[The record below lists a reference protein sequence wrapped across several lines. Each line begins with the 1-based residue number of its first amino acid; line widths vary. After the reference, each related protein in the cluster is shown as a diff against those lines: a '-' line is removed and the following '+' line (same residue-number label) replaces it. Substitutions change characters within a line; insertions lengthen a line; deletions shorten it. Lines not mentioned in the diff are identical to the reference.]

1 MAISLQLYL
10 STILQ
15 NTYSLVIFPMVM
27 SGLIETLKLGAT
39 LTNSGDYSTAILTYL
54 DALRM
59 DENNATAWFCL
70 GVLYSKT
77 GSSKD
82 AVEAFEKCDEKYPDH
97 PPTLANLAYLLE
109 ESEPERVSNF
119 AKRALP
125 HLEQDEKLNNIASIS
140 KPEETQELVFI
151 ESQPINEDPA
161 DQILDMGISPD
172 SVESS
177 RQEEARALSSSGD
190 HSTAVSIWKDLLE
203 QTPDS
208 PEVWRGLGEALSSA
222 GYEDRAVQCM
232 KRADQIESDTNE
244 QSEPEISTG
253 IHDDV
258 DDDELLLIAAD
269 EVRSAPVVEERG
281 SLDDSLGWYNMGI
294 NLLNEGKND
303 EALSSFEKAI
313 GGCPSSEVELRVKAQ
328 NGRGNALYNE
338 GRYPESI
345 VAYHTAIGL
354 DPKAVSGRTLFNMG
368 SSYAAVEMFDDA
380 IKCFSQS
387 LERGLDESEAE
398 LCEKQ
403 ISRCR
408 VLAREQAK
416 RQARGIR

>member
-109 ESEPERVSNF
+109 ESEPERASNF

>member
-15 NTYSLVIFPMVM
+15 NTYSLVISPMVM
-27 SGLIETLKLGAT
+27 SGLIESLKIGAT
-39 LTNSGDYSTAILTYL
+39 QTNSGEFSKAILTYL
-54 DALRM
+54 DALKM

-77 GSSKD
+77 GSVKD
-82 AVEAFEKCDEKYPDH
+82 AVEAFMKCDENYPDH
-97 PPTLANLAYLLE
+97 PPTLANLAYLLV
-109 ESEPERVSNF
+109 ESEPERASDF

-125 HLEQDEKLNNIASIS
+125 HLEQDENLHNIASMS
-140 KPEETQELVFI
+140 KPEETPELVFI
-151 ESQPINEDPA
+151 ESEPILEESV
-161 DQILDMGISPD
+161 DQNLDTGISPEAG
-172 SVESS
+172 ESS

-232 KRADQIESDTNE
+232 KRADQIESD
-244 QSEPEISTG
+244 SIVEPELEIST
-253 IHDDV
+253 DNQDVV
-258 DDDELLLIAAD
+258 DDDDLLLIAAD
-269 EVRSAPVVEERG
+269 EVRSIPVVEERG

-345 VAYHTAIGL
+345 IAYHTAIGL
-354 DPKAVSGRTLFNMG
+354 DPKSVSGRTLFNMG

>member
-1 MAISLQLYL
+1 
-10 STILQ
+10 
-15 NTYSLVIFPMVM
+15 MVM
-27 SGLIETLKLGAT
+27 SGLIECLKIGAT
-39 LTNSGDYSTAILTYL
+39 QTNSGDFSKAILTYL
-54 DALRM
+54 DALKM

-77 GSSKD
+77 GSVKD
-82 AVEAFEKCDEKYPDH
+82 AVEAFEKCDENYPDH
-97 PPTLANLAYLLE
+97 PPTLANLAYLLV
-109 ESEPERVSNF
+109 ESEPERASDF

-125 HLEQDEKLNNIASIS
+125 YLEQDENLHNIASIS
-140 KPEETQELVFI
+140 KPEETQELIFI
-151 ESQPINEDPA
+151 ESEPIIEDPV
-161 DQILDMGISPD
+161 DQILDTGISPVSD
-172 SVESS
+172 ESS

-232 KRADQIESDTNE
+232 KRADQIESD
-244 QSEPEISTG
+244 SIVEPELEIST
-253 IHDDV
+253 DNQDVV
-258 DDDELLLIAAD
+258 DDDDLLLIAAD
-269 EVRSAPVVEERG
+269 EVRSIPVVEERG

-345 VAYHTAIGL
+345 IAYHTAIGL
-354 DPKAVSGRTLFNMG
+354 DPKSVSGRTLFNMG

-398 LCEKQ
+398 LCQKQ

>member
-10 STILQ
+10 STTLQ
-15 NTYSLVIFPMVM
+15 NTYSLVISPMVM
-27 SGLIETLKLGAT
+27 SGLIESLKIGAT
-39 LTNSGDYSTAILTYL
+39 QTNSGEFSKAILTYL
-54 DALRM
+54 DALKM

-77 GSSKD
+77 GSVKD
-82 AVEAFEKCDEKYPDH
+82 AVEAFMKCDENYPDH
-97 PPTLANLAYLLE
+97 PPTLANLAYLLV
-109 ESEPERVSNF
+109 ESEPERASDF

-125 HLEQDEKLNNIASIS
+125 HLEQDENLHNIASMY
-140 KPEETQELVFI
+140 KPEETPELVFI
-151 ESQPINEDPA
+151 ESEPILEESV
-161 DQILDMGISPD
+161 DQNLDTGISPV
-172 SVESS
+172 SGESS

-232 KRADQIESDTNE
+232 KRADQIESD
-244 QSEPEISTG
+244 SIVEPELEIST
-253 IHDDV
+253 DNQDVV

-269 EVRSAPVVEERG
+269 EVRSIPVVEERG

-345 VAYHTAIGL
+345 IAYHTAIGL
-354 DPKAVSGRTLFNMG
+354 DPKSVSGRTLFNMG

-398 LCEKQ
+398 LCQKQ

>member
-1 MAISLQLYL
+1 
-10 STILQ
+10 
-15 NTYSLVIFPMVM
+15 MVM
-27 SGLIETLKLGAT
+27 SGLIESLKIGAT
-39 LTNSGDYSTAILTYL
+39 QTNSGEFSKAILTYL
-54 DALRM
+54 DALKM

-77 GSSKD
+77 GSVKD
-82 AVEAFEKCDEKYPDH
+82 AVEAFMKCDENYPDH
-97 PPTLANLAYLLE
+97 PPTLANLAYLLV
-109 ESEPERVSNF
+109 ESEPERASDF

-125 HLEQDEKLNNIASIS
+125 HLEQDENLHNIASMS
-140 KPEETQELVFI
+140 KSEETPELVFI
-151 ESQPINEDPA
+151 ESEPILEESV
-161 DQILDMGISPD
+161 DQNLDTGISPV
-172 SVESS
+172 SGESS

-232 KRADQIESDTNE
+232 KRADQIESD
-244 QSEPEISTG
+244 SIVEPELEIST
-253 IHDDV
+253 DNQDVV
-258 DDDELLLIAAD
+258 DDDDLLLIAAD
-269 EVRSAPVVEERG
+269 EVRSIPVVEERG

-345 VAYHTAIGL
+345 IAYHTAIGL
-354 DPKAVSGRTLFNMG
+354 DPKSVSGRTLFNMG

-387 LERGLDESEAE
+387 LERGLDKSEAE

-416 RQARGIR
+416 RQARSIR

>member
-109 ESEPERVSNF
+109 ESEPERASNF

-354 DPKAVSGRTLFNMG
+354 DPKSVSGRTLFNMG

-387 LERGLDESEAE
+387 LERGLDESETE

-416 RQARGIR
+416 RQASGIR

>member
-59 DENNATAWFCL
+59 DEDNATAWFCL

-109 ESEPERVSNF
+109 ESEPERASNF

>member
-15 NTYSLVIFPMVM
+15 NTYSLVISPMVM
-27 SGLIETLKLGAT
+27 SGLIESLKIGAT
-39 LTNSGDYSTAILTYL
+39 QTNSGEFSKAILTYL
-54 DALRM
+54 DALKM

-77 GSSKD
+77 GSVKD
-82 AVEAFEKCDEKYPDH
+82 AVEAFMKCDENYPDH
-97 PPTLANLAYLLE
+97 PPTLANLAYLLV
-109 ESEPERVSNF
+109 ESEPERASDF

-125 HLEQDEKLNNIASIS
+125 HLEQDENLHNIASMY
-140 KPEETQELVFI
+140 KPEETPELVFI
-151 ESQPINEDPA
+151 ESEPILEESV
-161 DQILDMGISPD
+161 DQNLDTGISP
-172 SVESS
+172 VFGESS

-232 KRADQIESDTNE
+232 KRADQIESD
-244 QSEPEISTG
+244 SIVEPELEIST
-253 IHDDV
+253 DNQDVV
-258 DDDELLLIAAD
+258 DDDDLLLIAAD
-269 EVRSAPVVEERG
+269 EVRSIPVVEERG

-345 VAYHTAIGL
+345 IAYHTAIGL
-354 DPKAVSGRTLFNMG
+354 DPKSVSGRTLFNMG

>member
-1 MAISLQLYL
+1 
-10 STILQ
+10 
-15 NTYSLVIFPMVM
+15 M
-27 SGLIETLKLGAT
+27 SGLIESLKIGAT
-39 LTNSGDYSTAILTYL
+39 QTNSGEFSKAILTYL
-54 DALRM
+54 DALKM

-77 GSSKD
+77 GSVKD
-82 AVEAFEKCDEKYPDH
+82 AVEAFMKCDENYPDH
-97 PPTLANLAYLLE
+97 PPTLANLAYLLV
-109 ESEPERVSNF
+109 ESEPERASDF

-125 HLEQDEKLNNIASIS
+125 HLEQDKNLHNIASMS
-140 KPEETQELVFI
+140 KPEETPELVFI
-151 ESQPINEDPA
+151 ESEPILEESV
-161 DQILDMGISPD
+161 DQNLDTGISPVSD
-172 SVESS
+172 KSS
-177 RQEEARALSSSGD
+177 KQEEARALSSSGD

-232 KRADQIESDTNE
+232 KRADQIESD
-244 QSEPEISTG
+244 SIVEPELEIST
-253 IHDDV
+253 DNQDVV

-269 EVRSAPVVEERG
+269 QVRSIPVVEERG

-345 VAYHTAIGL
+345 IAYHTAIGL
-354 DPKAVSGRTLFNMG
+354 DPKSVSGRTLFNMG

>member
-15 NTYSLVIFPMVM
+15 NTYSLVIFPEVM
-27 SGLIETLKLGAT
+27 SGLIESLKLGAT
-39 LTNSGDYSTAILTYL
+39 QTNNGDYSSAIRTYL
-54 DALRM
+54 DALKI
-59 DENNATAWFCL
+59 DEDNATAWFCL

-77 GSSKD
+77 GLLKD
-82 AVEAFEKCDEKYPDH
+82 AVEAFENCDEKYPDH
-97 PPTLANLAYLLE
+97 PPTLANLAYLLV
-109 ESEPERVSNF
+109 ESEPERASDF

-125 HLEQDEKLNNIASIS
+125 HLEQDEKLNIIASIS
-140 KPEETQELVFI
+140 RPEETQELVFI
-151 ESQPINEDPA
+151 ESQPINEDSVVQNT
-161 DQILDMGISPD
+161 DIVISLGSD
-172 SVESS
+172 ESS

-190 HSTAVSIWKDLLE
+190 HSTAVSIWKDLLD
-203 QTPDS
+203 QNPDS
-208 PEVWRGLGEALSSA
+208 PEVWRGLGEALNTA
-222 GYEDRAVQCM
+222 GYEDRAGQCM
-232 KRADQIESDTNE
+232 KRADQIESDSNA
-244 QSEPEISTG
+244 QSESDISTDTHG
-253 IHDDV
+253 DV

-269 EVRSAPVVEERG
+269 EVRLAPEVEERG
-281 SLDDSLGWYNMGI
+281 NLDDSLGWYNMGI
-294 NLLNEGKND
+294 NLLNEGKNN

-338 GRYPESI
+338 GRFPESI

-354 DPKAVSGRTLFNMG
+354 DPKSVSGRTLFNMG

>member
-15 NTYSLVIFPMVM
+15 NTYSLVIFPAVM
-27 SGLIETLKLGAT
+27 SGLIESLKLGAT
-39 LTNSGDYSTAILTYL
+39 QTNNGDYSSAIRTYL
-54 DALRM
+54 DVLKI
-59 DENNATAWFCL
+59 DEDNATAWFCL

-77 GSSKD
+77 GLLKD
-82 AVEAFEKCDEKYPDH
+82 AVEAFENCDEKYPDH
-97 PPTLANLAYLLE
+97 PPTLANLAYLLV
-109 ESEPERVSNF
+109 ESEPERASDF

-125 HLEQDEKLNNIASIS
+125 HLEQDEKLNIIASIS
-140 KPEETQELVFI
+140 RPEETQELVFI
-151 ESQPINEDPA
+151 ESRPINEDSVVQNT
-161 DQILDMGISPD
+161 DIVISLGSD
-172 SVESS
+172 ESS

-190 HSTAVSIWKDLLE
+190 HSTAVSIWKDLLD
-203 QTPDS
+203 QNPDS
-208 PEVWRGLGEALSSA
+208 PEVWRGLGEALNTA
-222 GYEDRAVQCM
+222 GYEDRAGQCM
-232 KRADQIESDTNE
+232 KRADQIESDTNA
-244 QSEPEISTG
+244 QSESDISTDTHG
-253 IHDDV
+253 DV

-269 EVRSAPVVEERG
+269 EVRLAPAVEERG
-281 SLDDSLGWYNMGI
+281 NLEDSLGWYNMGI
-294 NLLNEGKND
+294 NLLNEGKNN

-338 GRYPESI
+338 GRFPESI

-354 DPKAVSGRTLFNMG
+354 DPKSVSGRTLFNMG

-408 VLAREQAK
+408 ILAREQAK

>member
-15 NTYSLVIFPMVM
+15 NTYSLVIYPMVM
-27 SGLIETLKLGAT
+27 SELIESLKIGAT
-39 LTNSGDYSTAILTYL
+39 QTNSGDFSKAILTYL
-54 DALRM
+54 DALKM

-77 GSSKD
+77 GSVKD
-82 AVEAFEKCDEKYPDH
+82 AVEAFEKCDENYPDH
-97 PPTLANLAYLLE
+97 PPTLANLAYLLV
-109 ESEPERVSNF
+109 ESEPERASDF

-125 HLEQDEKLNNIASIS
+125 YLEQDENLHNIASIS
-140 KPEETQELVFI
+140 KPEETQELIFI
-151 ESQPINEDPA
+151 ESEPIIEDPV
-161 DQILDMGISPD
+161 DQILDTGISPVSD
-172 SVESS
+172 ESS

-232 KRADQIESDTNE
+232 KRADQIESDSIV
-244 QSEPEISTG
+244 QSEPEISTDNQ
-253 IHDDV
+253 DDV
-258 DDDELLLIAAD
+258 DDDDLLLIAAD
-269 EVRSAPVVEERG
+269 EVRSVPVVEERG
-281 SLDDSLGWYNMGI
+281 NLDDSLGWYNMGI

-354 DPKAVSGRTLFNMG
+354 DPKSVSGRTLFNMG

-387 LERGLDESEAE
+387 LERGLDKSEAE

-416 RQARGIR
+416 RQARGVR

>member
-82 AVEAFEKCDEKYPDH
+82 AVEAFEKCDEVYPDH

-109 ESEPERVSNF
+109 ESEPERASNF

-294 NLLNEGKND
+294 NLLNDGKND

-354 DPKAVSGRTLFNMG
+354 DPKSVSGRTLFNMG

>member
-15 NTYSLVIFPMVM
+15 NTYSLVISPMVM
-27 SGLIETLKLGAT
+27 SGLIESLKIGAT
-39 LTNSGDYSTAILTYL
+39 QTNSGEFSKAILTYL
-54 DALRM
+54 DALKM

-77 GSSKD
+77 GSVKD
-82 AVEAFEKCDEKYPDH
+82 AVEAFMKCDENYPDH
-97 PPTLANLAYLLE
+97 PPTLANLAYLLV
-109 ESEPERVSNF
+109 ESEPERASDF

-125 HLEQDEKLNNIASIS
+125 HLEQDENLHNIASMY
-140 KPEETQELVFI
+140 KPEETPELVFI
-151 ESQPINEDPA
+151 ESEPILEESV
-161 DQILDMGISPD
+161 DQNLDTGISPITG
-172 SVESS
+172 ESS

-232 KRADQIESDTNE
+232 KRADQIESD
-244 QSEPEISTG
+244 SIVEPELEIST
-253 IHDDV
+253 DNQDVV

-269 EVRSAPVVEERG
+269 EVRSIPVVEERG

-345 VAYHTAIGL
+345 IAYHTAIGL
-354 DPKAVSGRTLFNMG
+354 DPKSVSGRTLFNMG

>member
-1 MAISLQLYL
+1 
-10 STILQ
+10 
-15 NTYSLVIFPMVM
+15 M

-109 ESEPERVSNF
+109 ESEPERASNF

>member
-1 MAISLQLYL
+1 
-10 STILQ
+10 
-15 NTYSLVIFPMVM
+15 MVM
-27 SGLIETLKLGAT
+27 SGLIESLKIGAT
-39 LTNSGDYSTAILTYL
+39 QTNSGEFSKAILTYL
-54 DALRM
+54 DALKM

-77 GSSKD
+77 GSVKD
-82 AVEAFEKCDEKYPDH
+82 AVEAFMKCDENYPDH
-97 PPTLANLAYLLE
+97 PPTLANLAYLLV
-109 ESEPERVSNF
+109 ESEPERASDF

-125 HLEQDEKLNNIASIS
+125 HLEQDENLHNIASMY
-140 KPEETQELVFI
+140 KPEETPELVFI
-151 ESQPINEDPA
+151 ESEPILEESV
-161 DQILDMGISPD
+161 DQNLDTGISP
-172 SVESS
+172 VTGESS

-232 KRADQIESDTNE
+232 KRADQIESD
-244 QSEPEISTG
+244 SIVEPELEIST
-253 IHDDV
+253 DNQDVV

-269 EVRSAPVVEERG
+269 EVRSIPVVEERG

-345 VAYHTAIGL
+345 IAYHTAIGL
-354 DPKAVSGRTLFNMG
+354 DPKSVSGRTLFNMG

-416 RQARGIR
+416 RQARSIR

>member
-15 NTYSLVIFPMVM
+15 NTYSLVISPMVM
-27 SGLIETLKLGAT
+27 SGLIESLKLGAT
-39 LTNSGDYSTAILTYL
+39 QTNSGEFSKAILTYL
-54 DALRM
+54 DALKM

-77 GSSKD
+77 GSVKD
-82 AVEAFEKCDEKYPDH
+82 AVEAFMKCDENYPDH
-97 PPTLANLAYLLE
+97 PPTLANLAYLLV
-109 ESEPERVSNF
+109 ESEPERASDF

-125 HLEQDEKLNNIASIS
+125 HLEQDENLHNIASMS
-140 KPEETQELVFI
+140 KPEETPELVFI
-151 ESQPINEDPA
+151 ESEPILEESV
-161 DQILDMGISPD
+161 DQNLDTGISPV
-172 SVESS
+172 SNKSS
-177 RQEEARALSSSGD
+177 RQEEARTLSSSGD

-232 KRADQIESDTNE
+232 KRADQIESD
-244 QSEPEISTG
+244 SIVEPELEIST
-253 IHDDV
+253 DNQDVV

-269 EVRSAPVVEERG
+269 EVRSIPVVEERG
-281 SLDDSLGWYNMGI
+281 SLDDSMGWYNMGI

-345 VAYHTAIGL
+345 IAYHTAIGL
-354 DPKAVSGRTLFNMG
+354 DPKSVSGRTLFNMG

-416 RQARGIR
+416 RQARNIR

>member
-1 MAISLQLYL
+1 
-10 STILQ
+10 
-15 NTYSLVIFPMVM
+15 M
-27 SGLIETLKLGAT
+27 SGLIEALNLGAT
-39 LTNSGDYSTAILTYL
+39 LTNSGDYSKAIRTYL
-54 DALRM
+54 NVLDI

-77 GSSKD
+77 GSLKE
-82 AVEAFEKCDEKYPDH
+82 AVDAFENCDERSPDH
-97 PPTLANLAYLLE
+97 PPTLANLAYLLV
-109 ESEPERVSNF
+109 ESEPERASEF

-125 HLEQDEKLNNIASIS
+125 HLEQDEKLQSIASAFKS
-140 KPEETQELVFI
+140 EEPEKLVFI
-151 ESQPINEDPA
+151 ESKPIEEHPVDQTVDVDIFPKVDED
-161 DQILDMGISPD
+161 
-172 SVESS
+172 
-177 RQEEARALSSSGD
+177 RRYEEARTLSSSGD

-208 PEVWRGLGEALSSA
+208 PEVWRGLGEALSLA
-222 GYEDRAVQCM
+222 GYDDRAEQCM
-232 KRADQIESDTNE
+232 KRANQIETDTHE
-244 QSEPEISTG
+244 QAEQDINAD
-253 IHDDV
+253 IHD

-269 EVRSAPVVEERG
+269 EVRSVPEVEERG
-281 SLDDSLGWYNMGI
+281 NLDDSLGWYNMGI
-294 NLLNEGKND
+294 NLLNEGKHE

-313 GGCPSSEVELRVKAQ
+313 GGCPSSEINLRVKAQ
-328 NGRGNALYNE
+328 NGRGNALYNQ

-354 DPKAVSGRTLFNMG
+354 EPHSVSGRTLFNMG

-416 RQARGIR
+416 RQSRGIR

>member
-15 NTYSLVIFPMVM
+15 NTYSLVISPMVM
-27 SGLIETLKLGAT
+27 SGLIESLKIGAT
-39 LTNSGDYSTAILTYL
+39 QTNSGEFSKAILTYL
-54 DALRM
+54 DALKM

-77 GSSKD
+77 GSVND
-82 AVEAFEKCDEKYPDH
+82 AVEAFMKCDENYPDH
-97 PPTLANLAYLLE
+97 PPTLANLAYLLV
-109 ESEPERVSNF
+109 ESEPERASDF

-125 HLEQDEKLNNIASIS
+125 HLEQDENLHNIASMY
-140 KPEETQELVFI
+140 KPEETPELVFI
-151 ESQPINEDPA
+151 ESEPILEESV
-161 DQILDMGISPD
+161 DQNLDTGISP
-172 SVESS
+172 VTGESS

-232 KRADQIESDTNE
+232 KRADQIESD
-244 QSEPEISTG
+244 SIVEPELEIST
-253 IHDDV
+253 DNQDVV

-269 EVRSAPVVEERG
+269 EVRSIPVVEERG

-345 VAYHTAIGL
+345 IAYHTAIGL
-354 DPKAVSGRTLFNMG
+354 DPKSVSGRTLFNMG

>member
-109 ESEPERVSNF
+109 ESEPERASNF
-119 AKRALP
+119 AKRALS

>member
-109 ESEPERVSNF
+109 ESEPERASNF

-151 ESQPINEDPA
+151 ESQPINEDPV

-354 DPKAVSGRTLFNMG
+354 DPKSVSGRTLFNMG

>member
-1 MAISLQLYL
+1 
-10 STILQ
+10 
-15 NTYSLVIFPMVM
+15 M
-27 SGLIETLKLGAT
+27 SGLIESLKIGAT
-39 LTNSGDYSTAILTYL
+39 QTNSGEFSKAILTYL
-54 DALRM
+54 DALKM

-77 GSSKD
+77 GSVKD
-82 AVEAFEKCDEKYPDH
+82 AVEAFMKCDENYPDH
-97 PPTLANLAYLLE
+97 PPTLANLAYLLV
-109 ESEPERVSNF
+109 ESEPERASDF

-125 HLEQDEKLNNIASIS
+125 HLEQDKNLHNIASMS
-140 KPEETQELVFI
+140 KPEETPELVFI
-151 ESQPINEDPA
+151 ESEPILEESV
-161 DQILDMGISPD
+161 DQNLDTGISPVFD
-172 SVESS
+172 KSS
-177 RQEEARALSSSGD
+177 KQEEARALSSSGD

-232 KRADQIESDTNE
+232 KRADQIESD
-244 QSEPEISTG
+244 SIVEPELEIST
-253 IHDDV
+253 DNQDVV

-269 EVRSAPVVEERG
+269 QVRSIPVVEERG

-345 VAYHTAIGL
+345 IAYHTAIGL
-354 DPKAVSGRTLFNMG
+354 DPKSVSGRTLFNMG

>member
-1 MAISLQLYL
+1 
-10 STILQ
+10 
-15 NTYSLVIFPMVM
+15 MVM

-109 ESEPERVSNF
+109 ESEPERASNF

-294 NLLNEGKND
+294 NLLNDGKND

>member
-1 MAISLQLYL
+1 MAISLELYL

-15 NTYSLVIFPMVM
+15 NTYSLAIYPMVM
-27 SGLIETLKLGAT
+27 GGLIESLKMGAT
-39 LTNSGDYSTAILTYL
+39 QTNSGEFSKAILTYL
-54 DALRM
+54 DALKM

-77 GSSKD
+77 GSVKD
-82 AVEAFEKCDEKYPDH
+82 AVEAFMKCDENYPDH
-97 PPTLANLAYLLE
+97 PPTLANLAYLLV
-109 ESEPERVSNF
+109 ESEPERASDF

-125 HLEQDEKLNNIASIS
+125 YLEQDQNLHNIASIS
-140 KPEETQELVFI
+140 KLEETQELIFI
-151 ESQPINEDPA
+151 ESEPILEDPV
-161 DQILDMGISPD
+161 DQILDTGISPVSD
-172 SVESS
+172 ESS

-222 GYEDRAVQCM
+222 GYEDRALQCK
-232 KRADQIESDTNE
+232 KRADKIESDSIV
-244 QSEPEISTG
+244 QSEPEISTDNQ
-253 IHDDV
+253 DDV
-258 DDDELLLIAAD
+258 DDGDLLLIAAD
-269 EVRSAPVVEERG
+269 EVRSVPVVEERG
-281 SLDDSLGWYNMGI
+281 NLDDSLGWYNMGI

-354 DPKAVSGRTLFNMG
+354 DPKSVSGRTLFNMG

>member
-1 MAISLQLYL
+1 
-10 STILQ
+10 
-15 NTYSLVIFPMVM
+15 M
-27 SGLIETLKLGAT
+27 SGLIESLKIGAT
-39 LTNSGDYSTAILTYL
+39 QTNSGEFSKAILTYL
-54 DALRM
+54 DALKM
-59 DENNATAWFCL
+59 DENNPTAWFCL

-77 GSSKD
+77 GSVKD
-82 AVEAFEKCDEKYPDH
+82 AVEAFMKCDENYPDH
-97 PPTLANLAYLLE
+97 PPTLANLAYLLV
-109 ESEPERVSNF
+109 ESEPERASDF

-125 HLEQDEKLNNIASIS
+125 HLEQDENLHNIASMS
-140 KPEETQELVFI
+140 KPEETPELVFI
-151 ESQPINEDPA
+151 ESEPILEESV
-161 DQILDMGISPD
+161 DQNLDTGISPV
-172 SVESS
+172 SNKSS
-177 RQEEARALSSSGD
+177 RQEEARTLSSSGD

-232 KRADQIESDTNE
+232 KRADQIESD
-244 QSEPEISTG
+244 SIVEPELEIST
-253 IHDDV
+253 DNQDVV

-269 EVRSAPVVEERG
+269 GVRSIPVVEERG

-345 VAYHTAIGL
+345 IAYHTAIGL
-354 DPKAVSGRTLFNMG
+354 DPKSVSGRTLFNMG

>member
-1 MAISLQLYL
+1 MATSLQLYL

-27 SGLIETLKLGAT
+27 SGLIESLKLGAT
-39 LTNSGDYSTAILTYL
+39 LTKSGDYSTAILTYI

-109 ESEPERVSNF
+109 ESEPERASNF

-294 NLLNEGKND
+294 NLLNDGKND

-354 DPKAVSGRTLFNMG
+354 DPKSVSGRTLFNMG

>member
-39 LTNSGDYSTAILTYL
+39 LTNSEDYSTAILTYL

-109 ESEPERVSNF
+109 ESEPERASNF

-253 IHDDV
+253 IHDNV

-294 NLLNEGKND
+294 NLLNDGKND